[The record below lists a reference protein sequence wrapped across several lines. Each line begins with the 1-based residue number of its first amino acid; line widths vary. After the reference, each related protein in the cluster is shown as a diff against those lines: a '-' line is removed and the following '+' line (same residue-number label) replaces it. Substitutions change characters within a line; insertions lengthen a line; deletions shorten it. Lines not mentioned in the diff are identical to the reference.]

1 MLKETPRWERPPAGM
16 LGVISAD
23 LLAGSADPPGLSQM
37 TLSVRIPPPLV
48 SNSPAGGGTRLL
60 LQQTG
65 GYAGGR
71 AGRGG
76 VGRGWAERLNNNNDK
91 KNNNSD

>member
-1 MLKETPRWERPPAGM
+1 MLKETPRWERPPAGV
-16 LGVISAD
+16 LGVVSAD

-60 LQQTG
+60 LQPLGDTLG
-65 GYAGGR
+65 GE
-71 AGRGG
+71 RGG
-76 VGRGWAERLNNNNDK
+76 VGRGWAERLNNNND
-91 KNNNSD
+91 